1 MPRRS
6 LVPMMQELLK
16 GGSRGKCHR
25 GLADGPGLASRQLP
39 IPRFGS
45 VPWISLR
52 KLPKPSYVQFS
63 ISYISFGKE
72 CVEIARAVENANDF
86 NAGAI
91 GKFAI
96 ENEIVSEVCDC
107 PGTNVFVTAELPPS
121 AQGGIASQEVK
132 AVKNCLFNAIRRL
145 GVVRANV
152 GVDQVHIRDGLFG
165 QDELN
170 HGRDGG
176 RQRVGAGLLRRRPPG
191 CLCPHRV
198 P

>member
-6 LVPMMQELLK
+6 LLPMMQELLQ
-16 GGSRGKCHR
+16 GGHEGNAIVDWQTDRVWLLVNFRFRDSVRFRGFRPGSLPNHR
-25 GLADGPGLASRQLP
+25 MWSFL
-39 IPRFGS
+39 F
-45 VPWISLR
+45 
-52 KLPKPSYVQFS
+52 
-63 ISYISFGKE
+63 YISFGKE

-91 GKFAI
+91 GKFAL

-121 AQGGIASQEVK
+121 AQGGIACQEIK
-132 AVKNCLFNAIRRL
+132 AVKNCLFDAIRRL
-145 GVVRANV
+145 GVVRTNV

-165 QDELN
+165 KDELN

-176 RQRVGAGLLRRRPPG
+176 WQRVGAGLLPRRPPG